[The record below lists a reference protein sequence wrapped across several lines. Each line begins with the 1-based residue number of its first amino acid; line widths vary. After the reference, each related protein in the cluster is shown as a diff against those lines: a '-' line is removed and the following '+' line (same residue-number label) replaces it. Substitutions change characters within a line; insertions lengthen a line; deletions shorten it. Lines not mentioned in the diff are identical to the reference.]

1 MQVALFVMVLAANI
15 IAQAIFLYHSL
26 INKAFLLVEVS
37 FSCIFLIGLHQLT
50 QIKISIIAPFSPPLS
65 AHQIPLIIL
74 LCYHKV
80 QTCVRLSELGH
91 NFIAY
96 YLERLRFSTHVL
108 LMSIQCAV
116 GLFILFAIIVI
127 SNICS

>member
-1 MQVALFVMVLAANI
+1 MVLAANI

-26 INKAFLLVEVS
+26 INKAFLLFKVS
-37 FSCIFLIGLHQLT
+37 FSCIFLIGLHQLA
-50 QIKISIIAPFSPPLS
+50 QIEIGIIAPFSPPLS

-80 QTCVRLSELGH
+80 QTCIRLSEFGH
-91 NFIAY
+91 DFIAY

-108 LMSIQCAV
+108 LVSIQCAV
-116 GLFILFAIIVI
+116 ARFILFAIIVI
-127 SNICS
+127 SNVCS

>member
-1 MQVALFVMVLAANI
+1 MVLAANI

-26 INKAFLLVEVS
+26 INKAFLLSKVS

-80 QTCVRLSELGH
+80 QTCIRLSEFGH
-91 NFIAY
+91 DFVAY

-108 LMSIQCAV
+108 LVSIQCAV